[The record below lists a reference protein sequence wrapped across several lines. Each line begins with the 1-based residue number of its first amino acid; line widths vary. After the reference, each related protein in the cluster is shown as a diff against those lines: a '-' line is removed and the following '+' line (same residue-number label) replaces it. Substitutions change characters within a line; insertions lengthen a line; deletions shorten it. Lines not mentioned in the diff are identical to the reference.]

1 MSYSHI
7 GGDPR
12 EAFKDQQEAFDLIES
27 FMGYLPNSHLSM
39 AKNPKLN
46 NGFGALK
53 TPHFFLFDNQWELL
67 YTGRNTDN
75 PRDINRRTTDDLEEA
90 IKQATESREVTIPV
104 TNPIGCNIKWEG
116 KPAHWMPPEACD
128 LI

>member
-1 MSYSHI
+1 MCIRDRDY
-7 GGDPR
+7 
-12 EAFKDQQEAFDLIES
+12 
-27 FMGYLPNSHLSM
+27 
-39 AKNPKLN
+39 
-46 NGFGALK
+46 GALK
-53 TPHFFLFDNQWELL
+53 TPHFFLFDNQWQLL

-75 PRDINRRTTDDLEEA
+75 PRDVSSRTTNDLEEA

-116 KPAHWMPPEACD
+116 QPAHWMPPEACD

>member
-12 EAFKDQQEAFDLIES
+12 ESFKDQQDTFDLIES

-46 NGFGALK
+46 DGFGA
-53 TPHFFLFDNQWELL
+53 
-67 YTGRNTDN
+67 
-75 PRDINRRTTDDLEEA
+75 
-90 IKQATESREVTIPV
+90 
-104 TNPIGCNIKWEG
+104 
-116 KPAHWMPPEACD
+116 
-128 LI
+128 

>member
-1 MSYSHI
+1 MCI
-7 GGDPR
+7 RDR
-12 EAFKDQQEAFDLIES
+12 
-27 FMGYLPNSHLSM
+27 
-39 AKNPKLN
+39 
-46 NGFGALK
+46 
-53 TPHFFLFDNQWELL
+53 

-75 PRDINRRTTDDLEEA
+75 PRDVSNRTTNDLEEA
-90 IKQATESREVTIPV
+90 IEQATESRDVTIPV

>member
-1 MSYSHI
+1 MSQ
-7 GGDPR
+7 P
-12 EAFKDQQEAFDLIES
+12 
-27 FMGYLPNSHLSM
+27 
-39 AKNPKLN
+39 
-46 NGFGALK
+46 
-53 TPHFFLFDNQWELL
+53 FLFDNKWQLL

-75 PRDINRRTTDDLEEA
+75 PRDVSNRTTNDLEES
-90 IKQATESREVTIPV
+90 IKQATESRDVTIPV